1 MIFPLIFHSSILPK
15 SGGFFVEKKRISLA
29 DLDLLKK
36 SFKQSGLHTVC
47 QAAKCP
53 NIGECF
59 KHKTATFMILGDVC
73 SRNCA
78 FCATTHG
85 KPLDT
90 DKDEPLKLVNT
101 IRNLGLKYVV
111 ITSVTRDDLP
121 DGGAEHFKNV
131 VETIRKEISD
141 IKIELLVPDFKG
153 DTKSIDI
160 VLSSKPDVFGHN
172 VETVPSLYKFRKL
185 ANYNRSLD
193 VLSYAKQK
201 GFITKTGI
209 MLGLGETESQLLD
222 LFKDLKRIDCD
233 ILTIGQYLKPL
244 KDNAEMVKEYTDE
257 EFEYLKQKALETGIK
272 TCVSGK
278 YVRSSYF
285 AEETFKIAEGNL
297 ED

>member
-1 MIFPLIFHSSILPK
+1 M
-15 SGGFFVEKKRISLA
+15 EKKRISLA

-59 KHKTATFMILGDVC
+59 KHKTATFMILGDIC

-85 KPLDT
+85 KPLNI
-90 DKDEPLKLVNT
+90 DKQEPLKLANT
-101 IRNLGLKYVV
+101 IKSLGLKYVV

-131 VETIRKEISD
+131 VNTIKQEIPN

-153 DTKSIDI
+153 IENSLDI

-172 VETVPSLYKFRKL
+172 IETVPSLYKFRKW
-185 ANYNRSLD
+185 ADYNRSLA
-193 VLSYAKQK
+193 VLSYVKKK

-209 MLGLGETESQLLD
+209 MLGLGETENQLLEV
-222 LFKDLKRIDCD
+222 FKDLKRINCD

-244 KDNAEMVKEYTDE
+244 KDNADMVKEYTDE
-257 EFEYLKQKALETGIK
+257 EFEYFKQKALEAGIK

-285 AEETFKIAEGNL
+285 AENTYQIAKGNL
-297 ED
+297 K

>member
-1 MIFPLIFHSSILPK
+1 M
-15 SGGFFVEKKRISLA
+15 EKKRISLA

-47 QAAKCP
+47 QVAKCP

-59 KHKTATFMILGDVC
+59 KHKTATFMILGDIC

-85 KPLDT
+85 KPSDV
-90 DKDEPLKLVNT
+90 DKDEPTKLANT
-101 IRNLGLKYVV
+101 IKNLGLKYVV

-121 DGGAEHFKNV
+121 DGGAEHFKNT
-131 VETIRKEISD
+131 VETIRKEINN

-153 DTKSIDI
+153 VEKDIDV

-172 VETVPSLYKFRKL
+172 IETVPSLYKFRKW
-185 ANYNRSLD
+185 ADYNRSLN
-193 VLSYAKQK
+193 VLTYAKKK

-209 MLGLGETESQLLD
+209 MLGLGETEEQLLK
-222 LFKDLKRIDCD
+222 LFKDLKKTDCD

-244 KDNAEMVKEYTDE
+244 KDNAEMLKEYSDE
-257 EFEYLKQKALETGIK
+257 EFKYLKQKALEAGIK

-285 AEETFKIAEGNL
+285 AEETVKIAEGNL

>member
-1 MIFPLIFHSSILPK
+1 
-15 SGGFFVEKKRISLA
+15 VEKKRISLA

-59 KHKTATFMILGDVC
+59 KNKTATFMILGDVC

-85 KPLDT
+85 KPLDI
-90 DKDEPLKLVNT
+90 DKDEPLKLADT
-101 IRNLGLKYVV
+101 IKNLGLKYVV

-121 DGGAEHFKNV
+121 DGGATHFKNV
-131 VETIRKEISD
+131 VDTIKKEIPD
-141 IKIELLVPDFKG
+141 IKVELLVPDFKG
-153 DTKSIDI
+153 DKKSIDI
-160 VLSSKPDVFGHN
+160 VLSSKFEVFGHN
-172 VETVPSLYKFRKL
+172 IETVPALYKFRKW
-185 ANYNRSLD
+185 ADYNRSLD

-209 MLGLGETESQLLD
+209 MLGLGETEDQLVEV
-222 LFKDLKRIDCD
+222 FKDLKRINCD

-244 KDNAEMVKEYTDE
+244 KDNAEMVKEYSQE
-257 EFEYLKQKALETGIK
+257 EFDYLKQKALDAGIK
-272 TCVSGK
+272 VCVSGK

-285 AEETFKIAEGNL
+285 AEQTFKSFEL
-297 ED
+297 

>member
-1 MIFPLIFHSSILPK
+1 M
-15 SGGFFVEKKRISLA
+15 EKKRISLA

-78 FCATTHG
+78 FCATTYG
-85 KPLDT
+85 KPLDI
-90 DKDEPLKLVNT
+90 DKDEPLKLANT

-121 DGGAEHFKNV
+121 DGGAEHFKNTV
-131 VETIRKEISD
+131 NVIRKEISD

-153 DTKSIDI
+153 DTKSIDV

-172 VETVPSLYKFRKL
+172 VETVPSLYKFRKW
-185 ANYNRSLD
+185 ADYNRSLD

-209 MLGLGETESQLLD
+209 MLGLGETEPQLLE
-222 LFKDLKRIDCD
+222 LFKDLKRINCD

-257 EFEYLKQKALETGIK
+257 EFEYLKQKALEAGIK
-272 TCVSGK
+272 NCVSGK

-285 AEETFKIAEGNL
+285 AENTYQFLQNKN
-297 ED
+297 

>member
-1 MIFPLIFHSSILPK
+1 M
-15 SGGFFVEKKRISLA
+15 EKKRISLA

-78 FCATTHG
+78 FCATTYG
-85 KPLDT
+85 KPLDI
-90 DKDEPLKLVNT
+90 DKDEPLKLANT

-121 DGGAEHFKNV
+121 DGGAEHFKNTV
-131 VETIRKEISD
+131 NVIRKEISD

-153 DTKSIDI
+153 DTKSIDV

-172 VETVPSLYKFRKL
+172 VETVPSLYKFRKW
-185 ANYNRSLD
+185 ADYNRSLD

-209 MLGLGETESQLLD
+209 MLGLGETETQLLE
-222 LFKDLKRIDCD
+222 LFKDLKRINCD

-257 EFEYLKQKALETGIK
+257 EFEYLKQKALEAGIK

-285 AEETFKIAEGNL
+285 AESTYQFLQNKN
-297 ED
+297 

>member
-1 MIFPLIFHSSILPK
+1 M
-15 SGGFFVEKKRISLA
+15 EKKRISLA

-59 KHKTATFMILGDVC
+59 KNKTATFMILGDIC

-85 KPLDT
+85 KTLDI
-90 DKDEPLKLVNT
+90 DKNEPLKLANT
-101 IRNLGLKYVV
+101 IKNLGLKYVV
-111 ITSVTRDDLP
+111 ITSVTRDDLS

-131 VETIRKEISD
+131 VNKIREEVQN

-172 VETVPSLYKFRKL
+172 IETVPDLYKFRKG
-185 ANYNRSLD
+185 ADYNRSLN
-193 VLSYAKQK
+193 VLSYAKKK

-209 MLGLGETESQLLD
+209 MLGLGETQEQLFEV
-222 LFKDLKRIDCD
+222 FKDLKKINCD

-244 KDNAEMVKEYTDE
+244 KNNTDMVKEYNDE
-257 EFEYLKQKALETGIK
+257 EFEYLKQKALNAGIK
-272 TCVSGK
+272 ICVSGK

-285 AEETFKIAEGNL
+285 AEETYQFLQGKN
-297 ED
+297 

>member
-1 MIFPLIFHSSILPK
+1 M
-15 SGGFFVEKKRISLA
+15 EKKRISLA

-59 KHKTATFMILGDVC
+59 KNKTATFMILGDIC

-85 KPLDT
+85 TPLEID
-90 DKDEPLKLVNT
+90 DQEPQKLANT
-101 IRNLGLKYVV
+101 IKNLGLKYIV

-121 DGGAEHFKNV
+121 DGGATHFKNV
-131 VETIRKEISD
+131 VEIIKKEIAN

-153 DTKSIDI
+153 IEKNIDI

-172 VETVPSLYKFRKL
+172 IETVPDLYKFRKW
-185 ANYNRSLD
+185 ADYNRSLN
-193 VLSYAKQK
+193 VLSYAKKK
-201 GFITKTGI
+201 GFIIKTGI
-209 MLGLGETESQLLD
+209 MLGLGETEEQLLNV
-222 LFKDLKRIDCD
+222 FKDLKRIDCD

-244 KDNAEMVKEYTDE
+244 KDNADMVKEYSDK
-257 EFEYLKQKALETGIK
+257 EFEYLRQKALDAGIK

-285 AEETFKIAEGNL
+285 AENTYKIAKGNFEG
-297 ED
+297 

>member
-1 MIFPLIFHSSILPK
+1 M
-15 SGGFFVEKKRISLA
+15 EKKRISLA

-36 SFKQSGLHTVC
+36 SFKKSGLHTVC

-85 KPLDT
+85 KPLDI
-90 DKDEPLKLVNT
+90 DKEEPSKLANT
-101 IRNLGLKYVV
+101 IKNLGLKYVV
-111 ITSVTRDDLP
+111 ITSVTRDDLS

-131 VETIRKEISD
+131 VNRIREEIPN

-153 DTKSIDI
+153 IETNIDI
-160 VLSSKPDVFGHN
+160 VLSSRPDVFGHN
-172 VETVPSLYKFRKL
+172 IETVPQLYKFRKW
-185 ANYNRSLD
+185 ADYKRSLD
-193 VLSYAKQK
+193 VLSYAKKK

-209 MLGLGETESQLLD
+209 MLGLGETEEQLFEV
-222 LFKDLKRIDCD
+222 FKDLKKINCD
-233 ILTIGQYLKPL
+233 IFTIGQYLKPL
-244 KDNAEMVKEYTDE
+244 KDNADMVKEYTDE
-257 EFEYLKQKALETGIK
+257 EFEYLKQKALEIGIK

-285 AEETFKIAEGNL
+285 AEETYQFAESKS
-297 ED
+297 E

>member
-1 MIFPLIFHSSILPK
+1 M
-15 SGGFFVEKKRISLA
+15 EKKRISLA

-59 KHKTATFMILGDVC
+59 KHKTATFMILGDIC

-85 KPLDT
+85 IPLET
-90 DKDEPLKLVNT
+90 DKDEPLKLANT
-101 IRNLGLKYVV
+101 IKNLGLKYVV
-111 ITSVTRDDLP
+111 ITSVTRDDLS
-121 DGGAEHFKNV
+121 DGGASHFKNV
-131 VETIRKEISD
+131 IDKIKKELSD

-153 DTKSIDI
+153 VETSIDI
-160 VLSSKPDVFGHN
+160 VLSSKPNVFGHN
-172 VETVPSLYKFRKL
+172 IETVPALYEYRKG
-185 ANYNRSLD
+185 ADYNRSLK
-193 VLSYAKQK
+193 VLQYAKQK

-209 MLGLGETESQLLD
+209 MLGLGETEKQLTD
-222 LFKDLKRIDCD
+222 VFKDLKEINCD

-244 KDNAEMVKEYTDE
+244 KDNTEMVKEYTDE

-272 TCVSGK
+272 VCVSGK

-285 AEETFKIAEGNL
+285 AEETYQFAENKT
-297 ED
+297 E

>member
-1 MIFPLIFHSSILPK
+1 M
-15 SGGFFVEKKRISLA
+15 EKKRISLA

-36 SFKQSGLHTVC
+36 SFRQSGLHTVC

-59 KHKTATFMILGDVC
+59 KNKTATFMILGDIC

-85 KPLDT
+85 TPLEI
-90 DKDEPLKLVNT
+90 DKQEPIKLANAIKNLKLN
-101 IRNLGLKYVV
+101 YVV
-111 ITSVTRDDLP
+111 ITSVTRDDLY
-121 DGGAEHFKNV
+121 DGGATHFKNV
-131 VETIRKEISD
+131 VNIIKNEIPN

-153 DTKSIDI
+153 VEKDIDI

-172 VETVPSLYKFRKL
+172 IETVPELYKFRKW
-185 ANYNRSLD
+185 ADYNRSLD
-193 VLSYAKQK
+193 VLSYAKKK

-209 MLGLGETESQLLD
+209 MLGLGETQEQLLD
-222 LFKDLKRIDCD
+222 VFKDLKKINCD

-244 KDNAEMVKEYTDE
+244 KDNADMVKEYTDE

-285 AEETFKIAEGNL
+285 AENTYQFAESKL
-297 ED
+297 I

>member
-1 MIFPLIFHSSILPK
+1 M
-15 SGGFFVEKKRISLA
+15 EKKRISLA

-85 KPLDT
+85 KPLET
-90 DKDEPLKLVNT
+90 DKEEPVKLANT
-101 IRNLGLKYVV
+101 IKNLGLKYVV

-131 VETIRKEISD
+131 VNVIREEIKD

-160 VLSSKPDVFGHN
+160 VLSSKPDVFEHN
-172 VETVPSLYKFRKL
+172 IETVPSLYKFRKW
-185 ANYNRSLD
+185 ADYNRSLD

-201 GFITKTGI
+201 GFIIKTGI
-209 MLGLGETESQLLD
+209 MLGLGETEDQLIEV
-222 LFKDLKRIDCD
+222 FKDLKKINCD

-257 EFEYLKQKALETGIK
+257 EFEHLKQKALDIGIK
-272 TCVSGK
+272 ICVSGK

-285 AEETFKIAEGNL
+285 AEETFKIAESNF
-297 ED
+297 EV

>member
-1 MIFPLIFHSSILPK
+1 M
-15 SGGFFVEKKRISLA
+15 EKKRISLA

-85 KPLDT
+85 KPLDI
-90 DKDEPLKLVNT
+90 DKDEPLKLANT

-121 DGGAEHFKNV
+121 DGGAEHFKNAV
-131 VETIRKEISD
+131 KMIRKEIND

-185 ANYNRSLD
+185 ADYNRSLN
-193 VLSYAKQK
+193 VLSYAKKK

-209 MLGLGETESQLLD
+209 MLGLGETEAQLLD
-222 LFKDLKRIDCD
+222 LFKDLKRINCD

-244 KDNAEMVKEYTDE
+244 KNNAEMVKEYTDE
-257 EFEYLKQKALETGIK
+257 EFEYFKQKALEAGIK

-278 YVRSSYF
+278 
-285 AEETFKIAEGNL
+285 
-297 ED
+297 

>member
-1 MIFPLIFHSSILPK
+1 M
-15 SGGFFVEKKRISLA
+15 EKKRISLA

-73 SRNCA
+73 SRNCV

-85 KPLDT
+85 KPLDI
-90 DKDEPLKLVNT
+90 DKDEPLKLANT

-131 VETIRKEISD
+131 VNVIRKEIRD

-153 DTKSIDI
+153 DTKSIDV

-172 VETVPSLYKFRKL
+172 VETVPSLYKFRKW
-185 ANYNRSLD
+185 ADYNRSLD

-209 MLGLGETESQLLD
+209 MLGLGETETQLLE
-222 LFKDLKRIDCD
+222 LFKDLKRINCD

-257 EFEYLKQKALETGIK
+257 EFEYLKQKALEAGIK

-285 AEETFKIAEGNL
+285 AEQTFKSFEL
-297 ED
+297 

>member
-1 MIFPLIFHSSILPK
+1 M
-15 SGGFFVEKKRISLA
+15 EKKRISLA

-59 KHKTATFMILGDVC
+59 KHKTATFMILGDIC

-85 KPLDT
+85 KPLDI
-90 DKDEPLKLVNT
+90 DKDEPLKLANT

-131 VETIRKEISD
+131 VNVIRKEIRD

-172 VETVPSLYKFRKL
+172 VETVPSLYKFRKW
-185 ANYNRSLD
+185 ADYNRSLD

-209 MLGLGETESQLLD
+209 MLGLGETEPQLLE

-257 EFEYLKQKALETGIK
+257 EFEYLKQKALEAGIK

-285 AEETFKIAEGNL
+285 AENTYQFLQNKN
-297 ED
+297 

>member
-1 MIFPLIFHSSILPK
+1 M
-15 SGGFFVEKKRISLA
+15 EKKRISLA

-59 KHKTATFMILGDVC
+59 KNKTATFMILGDVC

-78 FCATTHG
+78 FCATKHG
-85 KPLDT
+85 T
-90 DKDEPLKLVNT
+90 PLKIDKEEPAKLAKA
-101 IRNLGLKYVV
+101 IKLLNLNYAV

-131 VETIRKEISD
+131 VDVIKKEIPG

-153 DTKSIDI
+153 KIESLDI
-160 VLSSKPDVFGHN
+160 VLSSKPNVFGHN
-172 VETVPSLYKFRKL
+172 TESVPSLYKFRKG
-185 ANYNRSLD
+185 ADYDRSLN
-193 VLSYAKQK
+193 VLYYAKQK

-209 MLGLGETESQLLD
+209 MLGLGETEEELIET
-222 LFKDLKRIDCD
+222 FKDLKKINCD

-244 KDNAEMVKEYTDE
+244 KYNTDMVKEYSDE
-257 EFEYLKQKALETGIK
+257 EFDYFKKKALEVGIK
-272 TCVSGK
+272 VCVSGK

-285 AEETFKIAEGNL
+285 AEQIAKQFGRFEDWKQQKDNL
-297 ED
+297 

>member
-1 MIFPLIFHSSILPK
+1 M
-15 SGGFFVEKKRISLA
+15 EKKRISLA

-85 KPLDT
+85 KPLET
-90 DKDEPLKLVNT
+90 DKEEPVKLANT
-101 IRNLGLKYVV
+101 IKNLGLKYVV

-131 VETIRKEISD
+131 VNTIRKEIKD

-153 DTKSIDI
+153 DTKSIDV

-172 VETVPSLYKFRKL
+172 VETVPSLYKFRKW
-185 ANYNRSLD
+185 ADYNRSLD

-209 MLGLGETESQLLD
+209 MLGLGETEPQLLE

-257 EFEYLKQKALETGIK
+257 EFEYLKQKALEAGIK

-285 AEETFKIAEGNL
+285 AENTYQFLQNKN
-297 ED
+297 

>member
-1 MIFPLIFHSSILPK
+1 M
-15 SGGFFVEKKRISLA
+15 EKKRISLA

-85 KPLDT
+85 KPLET
-90 DKDEPLKLVNT
+90 DKEEPVKLANT
-101 IRNLGLKYVV
+101 IKNLGLKYVV

-131 VETIRKEISD
+131 VNTIRKEIKD

-153 DTKSIDI
+153 DTKSIDV

-172 VETVPSLYKFRKL
+172 IETVSSLYKFRKW
-185 ANYNRSLD
+185 ADYNRSLD

-201 GFITKTGI
+201 GFIIKTGI
-209 MLGLGETESQLLD
+209 MLGLGETEDQLIEV
-222 LFKDLKRIDCD
+222 FKDLKKINCD

-244 KDNAEMVKEYTDE
+244 KDNAEMVKEYSDE
-257 EFEYLKQKALETGIK
+257 EFEYLKQKALDIGIK

-285 AEETFKIAEGNL
+285 AEETFKIAESNF
-297 ED
+297 EV

>member
-1 MIFPLIFHSSILPK
+1 M
-15 SGGFFVEKKRISLA
+15 EKKRISLA

-59 KHKTATFMILGDVC
+59 KNKTATFMILGDIC

-85 KPLDT
+85 KPLET
-90 DKDEPLKLVNT
+90 DKQEPQKLAKT
-101 IRNLGLKYVV
+101 IKELGLKYVV
-111 ITSVTRDDLP
+111 ITSVTRDDLC

-131 VETIRKEISD
+131 VNKIREEIPA

-153 DTKSIDI
+153 IEKSIDI

-172 VETVPSLYKFRKL
+172 IETVPDLYRFRKW
-185 ANYNRSLD
+185 ADYNRSLN
-193 VLSYAKQK
+193 VLSYAKKK

-209 MLGLGETESQLLD
+209 MLGLGETEGQLLD
-222 LFKDLKRIDCD
+222 VFKDLKEINCD

-244 KDNAEMVKEYTDE
+244 KDNADMVKEYTDE
-257 EFEYLKQKALETGIK
+257 EFEYFKQKALETGIK

-285 AEETFKIAEGNL
+285 AEETYQFAESKL
-297 ED
+297 E

>member
-1 MIFPLIFHSSILPK
+1 M
-15 SGGFFVEKKRISLA
+15 EKKRISLA

-36 SFKQSGLHTVC
+36 SFKQNGLHTVC

-59 KHKTATFMILGDVC
+59 KNKTATFMILGDIC

-85 KPLDT
+85 KPLNVDE
-90 DKDEPLKLVNT
+90 DEPLKLAKT
-101 IRNLGLKYVV
+101 IKNLGLKYVV
-111 ITSVTRDDLP
+111 ITSVTRDDLF
-121 DGGAEHFKNV
+121 DGGAKHFKNV
-131 VETIRKEISD
+131 VETIKNENNN

-153 DTKSIDI
+153 VEKDIDV

-172 VETVPSLYKFRKL
+172 IETVPSLYKFRRW
-185 ANYNRSLD
+185 ADYNRSLS
-193 VLSYAKQK
+193 VLDYAKKK

-209 MLGLGETESQLLD
+209 MLGLGETKNQLLEV
-222 LFKDLKRIDCD
+222 FKDLKNINCD

-244 KDNAEMVKEYTDE
+244 KDNANIVKEYSDE
-257 EFEYLKQKALETGIK
+257 EFEYLKQKALEAGIK
-272 TCVSGK
+272 ICVSGK

-285 AEETFKIAEGNL
+285 AENTYQFLQSKN
-297 ED
+297 

>member
-1 MIFPLIFHSSILPK
+1 M
-15 SGGFFVEKKRISLA
+15 EKKRISLA

-59 KHKTATFMILGDVC
+59 KNKTATFMILGDIC

-85 KPLDT
+85 KPLNV
-90 DKDEPLKLVNT
+90 DKKEPQKLAD
-101 IRNLGLKYVV
+101 IIKNLGLKYIV

-121 DGGAEHFKNV
+121 DGGATHFKNV
-131 VETIRKEISD
+131 VDTIKQEIPN

-153 DTKSIDI
+153 DEKSLDI
-160 VLSSKPDVFGHN
+160 VLSSKLDVFGHN
-172 VETVPSLYKFRKL
+172 IETVPALYKFRKW
-185 ANYNRSLD
+185 ADYNRSLD
-193 VLSYAKQK
+193 VLSYAKKK

-209 MLGLGETESQLLD
+209 MLGLGETEEQLLEV
-222 LFKDLKRIDCD
+222 FKDLKKINCD

-244 KDNAEMVKEYTDE
+244 KDNADIVKEYSQKD
-257 EFEYLKQKALETGIK
+257 FDYFKQKALDAGIK
-272 TCVSGK
+272 VCVSGK

-285 AEETFKIAEGNL
+285 ADSTYQFLQSKN
-297 ED
+297 